1 MNYLKEFSVTP
12 KFKGVILIWLWI
24 INSRYSY
31 ILDMFLIS
39 SLGAKSE
46 IKLFDF
52 SCSHSFESILCLYI
66 ERYIKALLQNPAE
79 ATHLHYS
86 T

>member
-1 MNYLKEFSVTP
+1 
-12 KFKGVILIWLWI
+12 
-24 INSRYSY
+24 
-31 ILDMFLIS
+31 MFLIS

-52 SCSHSFESILCLYI
+52 SCSYSFESILCLYI